1 MSPSLS
7 YFYPESITECQR
19 FWVYLRK
26 LNFLNPMETKTDF
39 KSLGGESKL
48 SDQLKN
54 FSNLAKKARQEYIIE
69 VFYKKSKKFS
79 SFISAYSNNSTRSN
93 GVGG

>member
-19 FWVYLRK
+19 FCVYLRK
-26 LNFLNPMETKTDF
+26 LNFLNLMETKTDF

-69 VFYKKSKKFS
+69 VFYKKSSVFS
-79 SFISAYSNNSTRSN
+79 LVFTSSAME
-93 GVGG
+93 